1 MKNDYSQI
9 AKQDAEKLC
18 PTLVPTELIW
28 AVAEVRRYG
37 TEKYGDSENW
47 RKVERPRYIDAAYRH
62 FLSFVESPTGRDEK
76 SGLPHLWHLACN
88 VAFLCEL
95 YKRSLKE

>member
-1 MKNDYSQI
+1 MSDYNQT
-9 AKQDAEKLC
+9 AKQDAGKPC

-28 AVAEVRRYG
+28 AVAKVRQYG
-37 TEKYGDSENW
+37 VEKYGEPENW
-47 RKVERPRYIDAAYRH
+47 RRVERNRYVDAAYRH
-62 FLSFVESPTGRDEK
+62 FLNFVESPVGRDEE

-95 YKRSLKE
+95 YKHNLKE